1 MFYCENWGWGVK
13 ISVHF
18 WGIVWNSDEQMEL
31 QLSWEFTILYKWGSA
46 GWGWFASTR
55 DEVREI
61 FVWTVW
67 GLRALKWDFQCL
79 GLMDI
84 WPPDGKESGGVDKSH
99 PKNFPK
105 VICCPKKRCYTQLI
119 RPTSKT
125 PRNRRWD
132 CFAYGCWSRYLKIAS
147 HGPFR
152 LAASL
157 NLEQLSTCRQLEELF
172 LGGFR
177 GRDLE
182 SFCQR
187 SCRSLWFHEQRWGAY
202 MGVVVTDDMVDI
214 LDGMM
219 LWCYDVMML
228 WW

>member
-1 MFYCENWGWGVK
+1 M
-13 ISVHF
+13 
-18 WGIVWNSDEQMEL
+18 L
-31 QLSWEFTILYKWGSA
+31 
-46 GWGWFASTR
+46 
-55 DEVREI
+55 
-61 FVWTVW
+61 
-67 GLRALKWDFQCL
+67 
-79 GLMDI
+79 
-84 WPPDGKESGGVDKSH
+84 
-99 PKNFPK
+99 
-105 VICCPKKRCYTQLI
+105 PKKDAKHSSSAQLP
-119 RPTSKT
+119 RP
-125 PRNRRWD
+125 PEIEGQNVV
-132 CFAYGCWSRYLKIAS
+132 CWSRYLKIAS

-187 SCRSLWFHEQRWGAY
+187 SCRSLWFHEQRWGTY

-219 LWCYDVMML
+219 L
-228 WW
+228 